1 MGFSLPKIGGS
12 IGNAIGAIPILGS
25 PISGYNGLA
34 DGGIAGAGKGIVSNI
49 SGQNAYDAIS
59 PPPGQPSA
67 PGQDPTL
74 AAVKGQQVA
83 DANSF
88 RQNLPNTQQN
98 LYEGAYKSERQNLA
112 KNLQGVRNNANQRG
126 LLYSG
131 IEQGSELGQ
140 RNNSAANLEQAR
152 TEINNST
159 NDQANQMDANA
170 VQSGI
175 MQQQSIA
182 TIQDQTMSQALA
194 NMAARRATYSG
205 IGQGVGAAAGT
216 YMANQNAQRYNP
228 NSTSYGVGQPT
239 TYGT

>member
-1 MGFSLPKIGGS
+1 MGFQLPSIGGS
-12 IGNAIGAIPILGS
+12 IGNAISAIPILGA

-34 DGGIAGAGKGIVSNI
+34 GGGIAGAGKGIVSNI
-49 SGQNAYDAIS
+49 TGQNAYDVLS
-59 PPPGQPSA
+59 PPPTQPTA

-83 DANSF
+83 DAKTF
-88 RQNLPNTQQN
+88 RAGLPATQKD

-112 KNLQGVRNNANQRG
+112 KNIQGVRNNANQRG

-140 RNNSAANLEQAR
+140 RNNSDANLAQAKA
-152 TEINNST
+152 EINNST
-159 NDQANQMDANA
+159 NDMANQMDANA

-175 MQQQSIA
+175 MQQQSLA
-182 TIQDQTMSQALA
+182 SVQDQTMSQALA

-216 YMANQNAQRYNP
+216 YAANQSAQRYNP
-228 NSTSYGVGQPT
+228 NATSYGVGQPT